1 MRSSIDLQRKSQ
13 LDKEVR
19 ELTAKFNMERGQLE
33 MEIRRLK
40 EFIEG
45 KNREGEELRV
55 QVTRLDRQ
63 LQEMNTKTG
72 HVRDLEQRAVE
83 Y

>member
-63 LQEMNTKTG
+63 LQEMNAKTG
-72 HVRDLEQRAVE
+72 HVRDL
-83 Y
+83 